1 MAARPLPPLLDR
13 FLTGLYEHKLA
24 RLRARERPDAAL
36 PRDPTLLIGGL
47 TGILDVYGT
56 PSTGVDAGP
65 QKTGARPDQALAEE
79 VLRQLRDSVFDE
91 HLNINL
97 EPERRE
103 ALASVAPQA
112 AGRLMIRALDELEKR
127 VQAQEATA
135 VVGEFDT
142 IVSNAM
148 VHFAATLAEPIR
160 IPIMDLAE
168 HSSER

>member
-1 MAARPLPPLLDR
+1 M
-13 FLTGLYEHKLA
+13 K
-24 RLRARERPDAAL
+24 
-36 PRDPTLLIGGL
+36 
-47 TGILDVYGT
+47 
-56 PSTGVDAGP
+56 
-65 QKTGARPDQALAEE
+65 
-79 VLRQLRDSVFDE
+79 

-112 AGRLMIRALDELEKR
+112 AGGLTIRALDELEKR

-168 HSSER
+168 HSSERWPHLRHRPLA